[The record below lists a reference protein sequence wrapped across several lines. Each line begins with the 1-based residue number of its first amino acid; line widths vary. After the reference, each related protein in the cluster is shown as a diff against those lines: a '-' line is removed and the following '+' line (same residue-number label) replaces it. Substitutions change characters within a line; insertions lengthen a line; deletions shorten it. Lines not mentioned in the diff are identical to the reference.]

1 MVSIVVKIEGLD
13 EFAEGIKRA
22 PAQTTN
28 ELSKAINKSLL
39 TIENQAKKEAPANKG
54 ISTGNTLRQNIKARM
69 TSKLAGEVV
78 AARPYALFVHEGTR
92 PHIIV
97 PVTKR
102 VLANKRTGEFFG
114 TLVHHPGTRANP
126 FFQRAI
132 QNSMRRIEEFFNQA
146 LQNVIKVLQ

>member
-1 MVSIVVKIEGLD
+1 MVNIAVKIEGLD
-13 EFAEGIKRA
+13 EFAEGIRRA
-22 PAQTTN
+22 PQQTTS

-39 TIENQAKKEAPANKG
+39 TIESQAKKEAPANKG

-78 AARPYALFVHEGTR
+78 ASRPYALYVHEGTR

-97 PVTKR
+97 PVYKK

-114 TLVHHPGTRANP
+114 TLVHHPGTRPNP
-126 FFQRAI
+126 FFERAI
-132 QNSMRRIEEFFNQA
+132 RNSTRMIEQFFNQA